1 MLRASYL
8 FLDRSHSICES
19 MVAGTAA
26 GEMTFLSR
34 TKRNATVVAERDSV
48 LWKMEVASHEE
59 MGKNEGWAFCRQ
71 FEQCLMR
78 IACEEQEGKL
88 PQIFHFL
95 RLFTDD
101 VLPPFPLPLSSH
113 GTLFFLHSFKIPS

>member
-1 MLRASYL
+1 
-8 FLDRSHSICES
+8 

-48 LWKMEVASHEE
+48 LWKMEVESHEE
-59 MGKNEGWAFCRQ
+59 MGKREGWKFCRM

-78 IACEEQEGKL
+78 IACEEQE
-88 PQIFHFL
+88 
-95 RLFTDD
+95 
-101 VLPPFPLPLSSH
+101 VLMVS
-113 GTLFFLHSFKIPS
+113 

>member
-8 FLDRSHSICES
+8 FLDQTHSICES

-48 LWKMEVASHEE
+48 LWKMEVASHEQ
-59 MGKNEGWAFCRQ
+59 MGAKEGWAFCRR

-78 IACEEQEGKL
+78 VSIEEQDGES
-88 PQIFHFL
+88 P
-95 RLFTDD
+95 
-101 VLPPFPLPLSSH
+101 PLPTFPSVLTIYNSDSSN
-113 GTLFFLHSFKIPS
+113 GKPTSCSVCLDGSASC